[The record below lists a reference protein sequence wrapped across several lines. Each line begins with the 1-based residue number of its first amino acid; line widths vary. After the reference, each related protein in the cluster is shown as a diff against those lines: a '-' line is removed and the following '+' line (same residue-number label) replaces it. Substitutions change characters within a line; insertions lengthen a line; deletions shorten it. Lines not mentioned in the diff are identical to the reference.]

1 MSLSFDSRPL
11 SVDAPAADK
20 ASDSKSNTIIFS
32 TCGGEGHMIDFDAP
46 DKNGTAGSPLAGA
59 SADAVLLWLFI
70 AVINNDSLL
79 QQDEPWSSMSGSVL
93 AALSELTTSLCI
105 MSHRKETMI

>member
-11 SVDAPAADK
+11 SLDAPAAVK
-20 ASDSKSNTIIFS
+20 ALDSKSKTIIFS

-46 DKNGTAGSPLAGA
+46 DDKNGTDGSSLAGA
-59 SADAVLLWLFI
+59 SVVLLLLCIVF
-70 AVINNDSLL
+70 INNDSLL
-79 QQDEPWSSMSGSVL
+79 QQDEPWSSMPGSVL
-93 AALSELTTSLCI
+93 AALSESTTSLCI